1 MSRLF
6 ATKRQD
12 KFDHVAFQLSTR
24 GSPIIDGVVAAA
36 ECVLVDEAPGG
47 DHAILIGAIEEVHVR
62 GGEPLLYHKGA
73 YVGLPETGGRV

>member
-1 MSRLF
+1 MIR
-6 ATKRQD
+6 
-12 KFDHVAFQLSTR
+12 
-24 GSPIIDGVVAAA
+24 AAM
-36 ECVLVDEAPGG
+36 GG